1 MAELHVQPKK
11 NNFWWLWL
19 LLAIIIIAGLIY
31 YFNYYQKGKTLPL
44 DATND
49 STLNSYTEPVDT
61 GVAPTANLWDQVDFD
76 SPDTTYA
83 EVVNKNITTKS
94 NAHFAIY
101 SIAVDHL
108 FADGK
113 SELSNEGKQNL
124 NQVGASIHQR
134 FNTGDIRIYAQS
146 DTTRVDTLT
155 SQRGKAVNDYLADN
169 SGIDKSHISVFHP
182 GEGTSVPDKKNTV
195 NIVVKR

>member
-44 DATND
+44 DTTND

-61 GVAPTANLWDQVDFD
+61 GVAPNANLWDQVNFD
-76 SPDTTYA
+76 SPDTSYA
-83 EVVNKNITTKS
+83 EVTDNNVVVKS

-101 SIAVDHL
+101 STTVDHL

-113 SELSNEGKQNL
+113 SDLSIEGKQSL

-134 FNTGDIRIYAQS
+134 FNPGDVRIYAQS
-146 DTTRVDTLT
+146 DTTRADALAL
-155 SQRGKAVNDYLADN
+155 QRGKEISDYLVSN
-169 SGIDKSHISVFHP
+169 SGIDQGHISVFHP
-182 GEGTSVPDKKNTV
+182 GEGTSVPDKKNAV